1 MNVCSFEFVRVVA
14 GGLFGNIMPV
24 YLDQLGQRVGALFFL
39 VMERR
44 DPAEPSESV
53 NCTIALLRHALFFF
67 FTLCPQTF
75 EFVPGPEL
83 LCCTQRCGPL
93 ELKDVMSCPH
103 MKVVWGG
110 GEEGR
115 GVGMEMQSD

>member
-53 NCTIALLRHALFFF
+53 NCTVALLRHAFFF
-67 FTLCPQTF
+67 FFLPYLPKHLNLCQAQNSCVAHKGV
-75 EFVPGPEL
+75 VPW
-83 LCCTQRCGPL
+83 
-93 ELKDVMSCPH
+93 S
-103 MKVVWGG
+103 
-110 GEEGR
+110 
-115 GVGMEMQSD
+115 